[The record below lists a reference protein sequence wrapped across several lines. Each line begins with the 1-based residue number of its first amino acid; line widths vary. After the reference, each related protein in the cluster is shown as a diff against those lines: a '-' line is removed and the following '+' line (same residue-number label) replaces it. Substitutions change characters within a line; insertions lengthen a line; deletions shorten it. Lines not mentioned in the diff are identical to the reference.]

1 MKFYS
6 LKKDR
11 LVDEEEM
18 IAKYGTNK
26 ALPQLGIY
34 DLSIQPDY
42 NPIGFNR
49 LINNTYY
56 PVQSYLLVKYRAE
69 QALQAAGYSEA
80 EATALLNG

>member
-6 LKKDR
+6 IRRDR
-11 LVDEEEM
+11 LVDTAEM

-26 ALPQLGIY
+26 AIPQLGIY

-42 NPIGFNR
+42 IPIGFNR
-49 LINNTYY
+49 LLNGTYY

-69 QALQAAGYSEA
+69 QALVAAGYSET
-80 EATALLNG
+80 EATNLLN

>member
-18 IAKYGTNK
+18 IAKYGTAK
-26 ALPQLGIY
+26 AIPQLGIY

-42 NPIGFNR
+42 IPIGFNR
-49 LINNTYY
+49 LVNNTYY

-69 QALQAAGYSEA
+69 QALVAAGYTEEEA
-80 EATALLNG
+80 FNLLN